1 MDDATRREIDK
12 VCWRTLKEA
21 GITEPPSN
29 TKLILEHLELYREF
43 LRSPRSSSLRPGKT
57 HNVGEWPEAH
67 SRHQEQFG

>member
-29 TKLILEHLELYREF
+29 TKLIWSTWSYIV
-43 LRSPRSSSLRPGKT
+43 SSTISKILVSWIGQDT
-57 HNVGEWPEAH
+57 QCW
-67 SRHQEQFG
+67 